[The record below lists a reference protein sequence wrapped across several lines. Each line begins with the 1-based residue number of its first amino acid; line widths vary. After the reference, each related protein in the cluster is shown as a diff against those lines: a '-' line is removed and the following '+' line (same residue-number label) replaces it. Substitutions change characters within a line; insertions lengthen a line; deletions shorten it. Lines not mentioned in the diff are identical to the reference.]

1 MYLISK
7 YVIEKQN
14 VSHKAKLPL
23 TTNSNFNLP
32 DSIPSYNKEKI
43 LHQNSLFPSRLCVCP
58 LVKKIYSLGGD
69 LNMVSNS
76 ENPEDELK
84 PNIMPKPNDKQRT
97 DHLGRNPLVIV

>member
-23 TTNSNFNLP
+23 ATNSNFNLP

>member
-32 DSIPSYNKEKI
+32 DSIPSCNKEKI

-58 LVKKIYSLGGD
+58 LGKKKFTLWVG
-69 LNMVSNS
+69 
-76 ENPEDELK
+76 
-84 PNIMPKPNDKQRT
+84 T
-97 DHLGRNPLVIV
+97 